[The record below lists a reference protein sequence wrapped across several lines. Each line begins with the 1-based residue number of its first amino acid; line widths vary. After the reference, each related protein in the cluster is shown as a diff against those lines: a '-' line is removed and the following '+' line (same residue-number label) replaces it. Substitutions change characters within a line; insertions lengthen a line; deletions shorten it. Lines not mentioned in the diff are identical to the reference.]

1 MMSSTCRDHYLME
14 HRTEGARIRNKT
26 DSAATRSQLLMAGL
40 QPGMVAL
47 DVGCGSGAV
56 TVEMG
61 QITAPAQA
69 IGADTS
75 ESRLNEARALAWQK
89 KVLNVSFRQGSAY
102 SLPFEDNKFDFVWAR
117 FLLEYLRDPVAAI
130 HEMKRV
136 TKPGGLVVC
145 ADLDGNCLFHYPIDP
160 RLEAGIQKVMSLLAS
175 TGFDPWVGRKLYH
188 FCRTV
193 GFSEIE
199 AHMVP
204 HHLIAGIPCERD
216 RDNWHR
222 KIDTLHEKLLPVF
235 PDKDE
240 LSWIAGSFK
249 RMIDSPDTFTYGPM
263 IMIVG
268 RK

>member
-1 MMSSTCRDHYLME
+1 MTHGGCTDNYLME
-14 HRTEGARIRNKT
+14 HRTEGSRVRNKT
-26 DSAATRSQLLMAGL
+26 DIEATRSQLLMAGL
-40 QPGMVAL
+40 QMGMTAL

-61 QITAPAQA
+61 RLNDPAKA
-69 IGADTS
+69 VGTDISG
-75 ESRLNEARALAWQK
+75 SRLNEARTLAWQS
-89 KVLNVSFRQGSAY
+89 KVLNVSFRQGSVY
-102 SLPFEDNKFDFVWAR
+102 SLPFEDNAFDFVWAR
-117 FLLEYLRDPVAAI
+117 FLLEYLKDPVAAI

-160 RLEAGIQKVMSLLAS
+160 RLESGIQKVMGLLAC

-204 HHLIAGIPCERD
+204 HHLISGIPSDRD

-235 PDKDE
+235 PDPHE
-240 LSWIAGSFK
+240 LGWIAENFK
-249 RMIDSPDTFTYGPM
+249 HMIDSPETFTYGPM